1 MHSYIYRYNHDYP
14 KALEWEEKTLQQRS
28 PSAYLLAIPSQYW
41 GYEDFY
47 KSEGHQKILRQ
58 MGAIK

>member
-1 MHSYIYRYNHDYP
+1 MKHDYP
-14 KALEWEEKTLQQRS
+14 MALEWEEKTVLQRS
-28 PSAYLLAIPSQYW
+28 PSAYILAVPFHYM

-47 KSEGHQKILRQ
+47 NSEGHQKILRQ